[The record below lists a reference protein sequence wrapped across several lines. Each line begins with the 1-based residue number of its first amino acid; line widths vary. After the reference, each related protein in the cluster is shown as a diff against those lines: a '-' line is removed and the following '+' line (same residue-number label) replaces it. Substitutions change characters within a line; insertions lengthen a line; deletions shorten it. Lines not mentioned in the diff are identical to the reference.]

1 MLEAMA
7 CGTPLL
13 AADMPAARWLSGGG
27 RAAQLLPPN
36 DAPAWSQAL
45 QHALHHSLHHALHED
60 DPAVAARVAAGVRRA
75 AGFHWDRSAQRL
87 LRALYGEVGMDH
99 KPGSGACAG

>member
-1 MLEAMA
+1 MA

-27 RAAQLLPPN
+27 RAAQLLPPG
-36 DAPAWSQAL
+36 DVSAWSQAL
-45 QHALHHSLHHALHED
+45 QHALHHALHGD

-75 AGFHWDRSAQRL
+75 AGFQWDRSAQRL
-87 LRALYGEVGMDH
+87 LRALYGGVGMDP
-99 KPGSGACAG
+99 KPGSGTCAG